1 MWLLLVLFYKIRSS
15 QISKSVNHAIIT
27 NLLVFFVMLLL
38 TGLQYLANCC
48 NAWNNI
54 ILIFEPV
61 NHNILSKVTNQ
72 NYEYVSNGFNLVS
85 YRPNINHLGA
95 KLLMSICNVAKTS
108 SIFHDVSNVSNL
120 DNNYNYM
127 SKHSS

>member
-1 MWLLLVLFYKIRSS
+1 MWLLLVLF
-15 QISKSVNHAIIT
+15 HAIIT

-120 DNNYNYM
+120 DNNYNY
-127 SKHSS
+127 SS